1 MSDDSPKLLL
11 TVAEAAEALRVGE
24 RFTKT
29 LIQRGDL
36 RSLRLGKRRL
46 IARRDLE
53 EFVARLRD
61 GGSE

>member
-61 GGSE
+61 GGSA